1 MSINPYSAPDKRPPA
16 VVSLAFSALVLLPG
30 VLAAGMLLA
39 LGANIKGFTGGLP
52 QLLFHGG
59 ILSILVLYYLFWTRI
74 NLLQTLPVLGVLGLG
89 TSVAGYFALS
99 AHADVRLKSE

>member
-1 MSINPYSAPDKRPPA
+1 M
-16 VVSLAFSALVLLPG
+16 VSLAFSALVLLPG
-30 VLAAGMLLA
+30 VVAAGLLVA
-39 LGANIKGFTGGLP
+39 LGANVKGFTGSVP

-74 NLLQTLPVLGVLGLG
+74 NLLQTLPVLGVLGLV

-99 AHADVRLKSE
+99 THADVRLKSD

>member
-1 MSINPYSAPDKRPPA
+1 M
-16 VVSLAFSALVLLPG
+16 VSLAFSALVLLPG
-30 VLAAGMLLA
+30 LVAAGLLVS
-39 LGANIKGFTGGLP
+39 LGANIKGFTGSVS

-74 NLLQTLPVLGVLGLG
+74 NLLQTLPVLGVLGLV

-99 AHADVRLKSE
+99 AHADVRLKTE

>member
-1 MSINPYSAPDKRPPA
+1 MIIRAPDKRPPA
-16 VVSLAFSALVLLPG
+16 VVSLAFSGLVLLPG
-30 VLAAGMLLA
+30 VVAVVLLA
-39 LGANIKGFTGGLP
+39 SLGANIRGFTGSVS

-74 NLLQTLPVLGVLGLG
+74 NLLQTLPVLGLLGLL